1 MLFKIYMAFFFQMNK
16 KGEIHSLSMQL
27 QCMGTEFQKL
37 HKHIIK
43 VMQKKSL
50 CSVMLVLYMYYYSF
64 RFFFFSFSF
73 YLFLLR

>member
-37 HKHIIK
+37 HKHHKSDAKKITVQCYVSIIY
-43 VMQKKSL
+43 
-50 CSVMLVLYMYYYSF
+50 VLLQF
-64 RFFFFSFSF
+64 
-73 YLFLLR
+73 